1 MQKWIDF
8 GNTLVNLEKITGFT
22 FENQSN
28 RAYYKICA
36 IANDSII
43 AELPVFPENN
53 NREEL
58 NRRFTNIRNAITVF
72 VQDSQ
77 KILDLTEL

>member
-8 GNTLVNLEKITGFT
+8 GTTLINLDNITGFT
-22 FENQSN
+22 FEDQSN

-43 AELPVFPENN
+43 AEFSIFPENN

-58 NRRFTNIRNAITVF
+58 DKRFSYIRDAITVF

-77 KILDLTEL
+77 KILFLTDL

>member
-8 GNTLVNLEKITGFT
+8 GTTLVNLDNITGFT
-22 FENQSN
+22 FEDQSN

-43 AELPVFPENN
+43 AEFSIFPENN

-58 NRRFTNIRNAITVF
+58 DKRFSYIRDAITVF

-77 KILDLTEL
+77 KILFLTDL